1 MNKPTDDDDGDVHDV
16 NINLNFS
23 IVTPTKKASK
33 KIPTKATPAL
43 NVPTTKEKT
52 RVAYGPTMKTRLASG
67 PTMNQPTAVDS
78 TDVDSVNNIVTPT
91 KKATKKIPTKESRAT
106 KDKAR
111 VDFGPTM
118 NQPTVDSTVDT
129 SQDVHG
135 NTSQDVGVKVSV
147 VTPTKRVKK
156 STKAARALRPPKTK
170 ERVNV
175 TRRLCRLCHQPV
187 PSDRLRLSCKVCH
200 SNFCKMCYGKGL
212 MVIPFFCTLCFSEV
226 CDECA
231 PKCERCGES
240 ECNDCFP
247 HHICEAE

>member
-1 MNKPTDDDDGDVHDV
+1 MNKPTNDDDGGDVHDV

-23 IVTPTKKASK
+23 IVTPTK
-33 KIPTKATPAL
+33 
-43 NVPTTKEKT
+43 EKT
-52 RVAYGPTMKTRLASG
+52 RVAYGSTMKTR
-67 PTMNQPTAVDS
+67 PTMNQHTAVDW
-78 TDVDSVNNIVTPT
+78 TDVIIETPT
-91 KKATKKIPTKESRAT
+91 KNATKSIPTKESRAT
-106 KDKAR
+106 MDRAIPTKESR
-111 VDFGPTM
+111 VTMDRATVDFGLDFGPTM

-129 SQDVHG
+129 CEPNESRA
-135 NTSQDVGVKVSV
+135 GVDKVSV

-200 SNFCKMCYGKGL
+200 SNFCKMCYRKGL